1 MKILVFDNYDSF
13 TYNLVHLVEKILHQ
27 KVEVHRNDQLP
38 LEKVKDYDK
47 IILSPGPGIPEEAGM
62 LLPLI
67 KEYAASKSILGVCL
81 GHQAIGQ
88 AFGGKL
94 VNLSTVYHGVATPI
108 QLVHESAF
116 EKGAPST
123 GGDRGKARQP
133 ATVTEIEQVPT
144 ATKNS
149 LFEGL
154 PNEFEVGRYHS
165 WVVSEEGFPE
175 ELEITARDANN
186 FIMALQHKQYDVQGV
201 QFHPESVLTPKGE
214 DILRNWLK
222 A

>member
-27 KVEVHRNDQLP
+27 RVEVHRNDQIP
-38 LEKVKDYDK
+38 LEKVKEYDK
-47 IILSPGPGIPEEAGM
+47 IILSPGPGIPEEAGL

-67 KEYAASKSILGVCL
+67 KEYAATKSILGVCL

-94 VNLSTVYHGVATPI
+94 VNLSTVYHGVATPVNI
-108 QLVHESAF
+108 DPKV
-116 EKGAPST
+116 
-123 GGDRGKARQP
+123 
-133 ATVTEIEQVPT
+133 
-144 ATKNS
+144 KNG

-154 PNEFEVGRYHS
+154 PNEIEAGRYHS
-165 WVVSEEGFPE
+165 WVVSDENFPA
-175 ELEITARDANN
+175 ELEITARDNN
-186 FIMALQHKQYDVQGV
+186 NYIMALQHKKFDVQGV

-214 DILRNWLK
+214 VILKNWLTV
-222 A
+222 